1 MSESHSL
8 KYVHVD
14 TLNRKAGETKSR
26 ITVHVP
32 QGLEN
37 CSRVALKSFSIPNT
51 FPNMVSKKIQ
61 WIEMIQT
68 VGNGNPIWKMALFTI
83 LMDDLDT
90 DQTYLDN
97 VNLQFELQTRFQN
110 DGSVTIYKTE
120 ISENGLEFVDVG
132 ERTHNVNWEVEMPIT
147 IVYDKES
154 FKFKLHGKQNSGTQ
168 HKFMI
173 LYDDESDQSL
183 WHHMGFQQEKLMTKG
198 KFSEFLSQAY
208 QSLETTTSAKEYNTT
223 NQLLKNVYGKDMR
236 DVTENTLKIRYIYA
250 GHASKHENHIGKINL
265 CSDLASDSFIMG
277 DNGTLRNTDILE
289 SIVNNVPK
297 FSYIHYSADTL
308 YFHNLNRAD
317 VHKFDL
323 RLYES
328 DDLKAL
334 VDEVLPNWSAVLV
347 FEKNLE
353 MEYHKEDTT
362 RMNEFAYTLGHPT
375 R

>member
-1 MSESHSL
+1 MSETNIL

-26 ITVHVP
+26 ITVQVP

-51 FPNMVSKKIQ
+51 FPNMVNKKIQ
-61 WIEMIQT
+61 WKEMIQT
-68 VGNGNPIWKMALFTI
+68 VDNGNPIWKMALFTI
-83 LMDDLDT
+83 IMDDLDT

-120 ISENGLEFVDVG
+120 ISENGLEFVDNG
-132 ERTHNVNWEVEMPIT
+132 ERTHNVNGEVEMPIT

-236 DVTENTLKIRYIYA
+236 DGCNRKHFEN
-250 GHASKHENHIGKINL
+250 
-265 CSDLASDSFIMG
+265 
-277 DNGTLRNTDILE
+277 
-289 SIVNNVPK
+289 
-297 FSYIHYSADTL
+297 
-308 YFHNLNRAD
+308 
-317 VHKFDL
+317 
-323 RLYES
+323 
-328 DDLKAL
+328 
-334 VDEVLPNWSAVLV
+334 
-347 FEKNLE
+347 
-353 MEYHKEDTT
+353 
-362 RMNEFAYTLGHPT
+362 
-375 R
+375 